1 MLAAGRYRVQH
12 SGKISAEYYTF
23 NMSTSIENIGLLT
36 SGGDAPG
43 MNAAI
48 RAVVR
53 TALYYNIQVTG
64 IRRGFEGMVN
74 GDMALMDR
82 RSVANIVQRGGT
94 ILKTAR
100 SEQFMTPEGRKL
112 AYEQLQKNKVDAL
125 VVIGGDG
132 TFKATQIFGQEFNMP
147 IVGLPGTIDNDL
159 FGTDFTI
166 GYDTAI
172 NTVVNAVDKIR
183 DTAESHDRLFIVEV
197 MGKDGGLIAL
207 RTGIA
212 TGAEAIL
219 IPDSISDIDSVFGRL
234 ERGRRHK
241 SSKIIIV
248 AEAEEASGGAF
259 EIGDQIKEKYPNYDT
274 RVSIL
279 GHIQRGGMPT
289 CMDRVL
295 ASRVGVAA
303 VEALLDGHRNEMIGV
318 IHNDISYTD
327 FSKAVKHNTEINP
340 NFLKIVEILSL

>member
-1 MLAAGRYRVQH
+1 
-12 SGKISAEYYTF
+12 
-23 NMSTSIENIGLLT
+23 MSVSIENIGVFT

-53 TALYYNIQVTG
+53 TALYYNVQVTG
-64 IRRGFEGMVN
+64 IRRGFEGMIN
-74 GDMALMDR
+74 GDMFLMDR
-82 RSVANIVQRGGT
+82 RSVAHIVGRGGT

-100 SEQFMTPEGRKL
+100 SEQFKTPEGRKI
-112 AYEQLQKNKVDAL
+112 AYQQLQKNKVDAL
-125 VVIGGDG
+125 VAIGGEG
-132 TFKATQIFGQEFNMP
+132 TFNGAKIFGKEFNIP
-147 IVGLPGTIDNDL
+147 IIGLPGTIDNDL
-159 FGTDFTI
+159 NGTDYTI

-172 NTVVNAVDKIR
+172 NTVVDAVDKIR

-197 MGKDGGLIAL
+197 MGRDCGLIAL

-212 TGAEAIL
+212 SGAEAIL
-219 IPDSISDIDSVFGRL
+219 IPETKTSGIDSVFARL

-241 SSKIIIV
+241 SSKVIIV
-248 AEAEEASGGAF
+248 AEADEDGGAF

-279 GHIQRGGMPT
+279 GHIQRGGSPT

-303 VEALLDGHRNEMIGV
+303 VEGLLDGRRNEMIGI
-318 IHNDISYTD
+318 IHKDIAYTD
-327 FSKAVKHNTEINP
+327 FEHATKQNKEVNP
-340 NFLKIVEILSL
+340 NLLKIVEILSL